1 MTNLITIIV
10 LISLFINIPYLIAL
24 YIGLQV
30 TVENPE
36 CKSDVKGATNNIRVI
51 KILNTINT
59 IIFIIILIS
68 LVC

>member
-1 MTNLITIIV
+1 MIMIQLLVILAV
-10 LISLFINIPYLIAL
+10 FINIPYLIAL

-36 CKSDVKGATNNIRVI
+36 CESDVKGATNNIRVM

>member
-1 MTNLITIIV
+1 MIQLLVILAV
-10 LISLFINIPYLIAL
+10 FINIPYLIAL